1 MIRRLPPAETNLK
14 KRLVKSP
21 KVYLRDSGILHAL
34 LGIGDY
40 DQLLG
45 HPSNGSSWEGFCVE
59 NLLAAAPKWR
69 PGFTRT
75 GNGAELDLVLERGGK
90 MQAYEFKLSSAPKLG
105 RGFHELVAELQPAA
119 ATLIAPV
126 ENAYELQKGVFVMPL
141 AEACR
146 NLAS

>member
-1 MIRRLPPAETNLK
+1 MPPAETNLK

-45 HPSNGSSWEGFCVE
+45 HPSNGSSWEGFCLE
-59 NLLAAAPKWR
+59 NLLAAAPQWR
-69 PGFTRT
+69 PGFIRT

-90 MQAYEFKLSSAPKLG
+90 RRAYEFKLSSAPKPG
-105 RGFHELVAELQPAA
+105 RGFHELVAELQPEA

-126 ENAYELQKGVFVMPL
+126 DNAYELQKGVFVMPL

-146 NLAS
+146 NLAG